1 MGAGVGI
8 LDALRSLEEQSE
20 DEFQA
25 VVVELQKLL
34 SAGSYL
40 SGAMAKFP
48 RVFSKVYLAMVRVGE
63 STGALVSTLERL
75 AVQIEEEET
84 LLRKVKASLT
94 YPAIVVVSAFVMT
107 LIVFY
112 LVMPGFVEIFR
123 ELGGELPLI
132 THILILITDTLMSP
146 ITMVALLT
154 FAILTGKRLA
164 RYLRTDQGMYRG
176 HNLLLAV
183 PLLGETLKLVAAARF
198 SSALSATVGSGLS
211 LPLSLRLS
219 NLASGSPVFQR
230 ESKLMIDAIS
240 EGESVGSFM
249 RSRPDI
255 YPSLLTQMVEVGEE
269 SSRLE
274 PLLRRASRFFSEEV
288 ERRLEALTTAL
299 EPIFLLV
306 ASLGVGLLLLGIFL
320 PLYGFLGELG
330 V

>member
-25 VVVELQKLL
+25 VVVELQKNLTEG
-34 SAGSYL
+34 AYL
-40 SGAMAKFP
+40 SHAMAGFP

-75 AVQIEEEET
+75 ATQIEEEQA
-84 LLRKVKASLT
+84 LLRKVKSSLT
-94 YPAIVVVSAFVMT
+94 YPVIVVVSALLMT

-132 THILILITDTLMSP
+132 THVLILITDTLTSP
-146 ITMVALLT
+146 ISIVALFTLT
-154 FAILTGKRLA
+154 ILIGKRLGT
-164 RYLRTDQGMYRG
+164 YLRTENGTYRAYS
-176 HNLLLAV
+176 LLLAV
-183 PLLGETLKLVAAARF
+183 PLLGDTLKLVAAARF
-198 SSALSATVGSGLS
+198 SGALSATVGSGLS

-230 ESKLMIDAIS
+230 QSKSMIDAIS

-249 RSRPDI
+249 KGRPDI

-274 PLLRRASRFFSEEV
+274 PLLKRASRFFSEEV
-288 ERRLEALTTAL
+288 ERRLEGLTTAL

-306 ASLGVGLLLLGIFL
+306 ASLGVGMLLLGIFL